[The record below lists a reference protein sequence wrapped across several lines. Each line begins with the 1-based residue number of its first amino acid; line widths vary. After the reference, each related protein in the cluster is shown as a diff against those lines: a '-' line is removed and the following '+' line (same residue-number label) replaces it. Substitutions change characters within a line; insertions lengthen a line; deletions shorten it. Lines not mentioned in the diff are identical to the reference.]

1 MDNTEFEIADPAPPG
16 KRTDGNHDLSQQH
29 KHDEG
34 EMEYHRVTGQNLI
47 MFLKEVSS
55 CHNERGSGSRKY
67 SREHQEIYNKII

>member
-34 EMEYHRVTGQNLI
+34 EMEYHREISCESIEKLSIVEIHVRTCYGPKSNY
-47 MFLKEVSS
+47 VSQRS
-55 CHNERGSGSRKY
+55 FVLS
-67 SREHQEIYNKII
+67 Q